1 MLSRN
6 VLHLRT
12 VGRWVLA
19 IGEVDPAPPAEAE
32 PEHEEQIFE
41 RGAGD
46 RHPDLSRVREID
58 DRFATRRFSYFEQRL
73 LVWPLDGSPITNA
86 PL

>member
-58 DRFATRRFSYFEQRL
+58 DRFATRRVL
-73 LVWPLDGSPITNA
+73 LLEKHLLSGP
-86 PL
+86 